1 MSTKV
6 ILEEAVKDLNNIIK
20 ADEAWIEYIEGKVM
34 SNTDNL
40 ISLDDRLDEIEAKM
54 DAFVR
59 VLEDL
64 GKAVDALRP

>member
-20 ADEAWIEYIEGKVM
+20 ADEAWMEYIDSKVM
-34 SNTDNL
+34 INTDSL

-54 DAFVR
+54 DNFTR
-59 VLEDL
+59 VLENL
-64 GKAVDALRP
+64 GKSLDALRP

>member
-20 ADEAWIEYIEGKVM
+20 ADEAWMEYIDSKVM
-34 SNTDNL
+34 INTDSL

-54 DAFVR
+54 DNFTR

-64 GKAVDALRP
+64 GKSLDALRP

>member
-20 ADEAWIEYIEGKVM
+20 ADEAWIEYIDGKVM
-34 SNTDNL
+34 ANTDNVVS
-40 ISLDDRLDEIEAKM
+40 IDARLDEIEAKM
-54 DAFVR
+54 DNFAR

-64 GKAVDALRP
+64 GKCLDALRP

>member
-20 ADEAWIEYIEGKVM
+20 ADEAWIEYIDGKVM